1 MLNKTF
7 VTNIHRS
14 STDGQSF
21 VRCSFVS
28 RNQLHMMV
36 RMPQEFTN
44 GSLEKIATQVRGCT
58 LCKLSRSRKN
68 AVPGEGQLPAKI
80 MLIGEAP
87 GKNEDEKGQP
97 FVGAAGKALDLALEK
112 SGIPRQSVF
121 ITNIAKCRPPDN
133 RIPEPEEQIACRP
146 YLDRQISLISPQII
160 CILGNTAYSS
170 LLGGKSVM
178 ADRGK
183 ILKRDGQ
190 KYLITIHPAAAIYNR
205 NFRSVL
211 EDDLSLLGQ
220 EIEKRQKNSV
230 RSRSLDNL
238 EGYTQQREQQQGPG
252 KEKKRTM
259 KKKRNKK

>member
-1 MLNKTF
+1 
-7 VTNIHRS
+7 
-14 STDGQSF
+14 
-21 VRCSFVS
+21 
-28 RNQLHMMV
+28 MV
-36 RMPQEFTN
+36 RMTQEFTN
-44 GSLEKIATQVRGCT
+44 DSLEKIATEVRGCL

-112 SGIPRQSVF
+112 SGIPRHSVF

-133 RIPEPEEQIACRP
+133 RIPEHEEQIACRP

-190 KYLITIHPAAAIYNR
+190 EYLITIHPAAAIYNR

-220 EIEKRQKNSV
+220 EIEKRQKNSAH
-230 RSRSLDNL
+230 SISLDNL
-238 EGYTQQREQQQGPG
+238 EGYTQQREQQQEPG
-252 KEKKRTM
+252 KEKRRIM

>member
-1 MLNKTF
+1 
-7 VTNIHRS
+7 
-14 STDGQSF
+14 
-21 VRCSFVS
+21 
-28 RNQLHMMV
+28 MMV
-36 RMPQEFTN
+36 RMPQEITN
-44 GSLEKIATQVRGCT
+44 DSLEKIATEVRVCL

-183 ILKRDGQ
+183 ILKRGGQ
-190 KYLITIHPAAAIYNR
+190 EYLITIHPAAAIYNR
-205 NFRSVL
+205 DFRSVL
-211 EDDLSLLGQ
+211 EDDLSLLGH

-230 RSRSLDNL
+230 HSRSLDNL

-252 KEKKRTM
+252 KEKNYEKEKKQKM
-259 KKKRNKK
+259 KKQK

>member
-1 MLNKTF
+1 
-7 VTNIHRS
+7 
-14 STDGQSF
+14 
-21 VRCSFVS
+21 
-28 RNQLHMMV
+28 MMV
-36 RMPQEFTN
+36 RMPQEITN
-44 GSLEKIATQVRGCT
+44 DSLEKIATEVRGCM

-146 YLDRQISLISPQII
+146 YLDRQISLIRPQII

-190 KYLITIHPAAAIYNR
+190 EYLITIHPAAAIYNR

-211 EDDLSLLGQ
+211 EDDLSLLSQ
-220 EIEKRQKNSV
+220 VIEKRQKTSV
-230 RSRSLDNL
+230 HSRSLDNP

-252 KEKKRTM
+252 KEKNYEKEKKQKM
-259 KKKRNKK
+259 KKQK

>member
-1 MLNKTF
+1 
-7 VTNIHRS
+7 
-14 STDGQSF
+14 
-21 VRCSFVS
+21 
-28 RNQLHMMV
+28 MV
-36 RMPQEFTN
+36 RMTQEFTN
-44 GSLEKIATQVRGCT
+44 DSLEKIATEVRGCL

-112 SGIPRQSVF
+112 SGIPRHSVF

-133 RIPEPEEQIACRP
+133 RVPEPEEQIACRP

-190 KYLITIHPAAAIYNR
+190 EYLITIHPAAAIYNR

-220 EIEKRQKNSV
+220 EIEKRQKNSAH
-230 RSRSLDNL
+230 SISLDNL
-238 EGYTQQREQQQGPG
+238 EGYTQQREQQQEPG
-252 KEKKRTM
+252 KEKRRIM

>member
-1 MLNKTF
+1 
-7 VTNIHRS
+7 
-14 STDGQSF
+14 
-21 VRCSFVS
+21 
-28 RNQLHMMV
+28 MMV
-36 RMPQEFTN
+36 KMPQEFTN
-44 GSLEKIATQVRGCT
+44 DSLEKIASEVRGCL

-87 GKNEDEKGQP
+87 GKNEDEKGRP
-97 FVGAAGKALDLALEK
+97 FVGSAGKALDLALEK

-190 KYLITIHPAAAIYNR
+190 EYLITIHPAAAIYNR
-205 NFRSVL
+205 NFRSV
-211 EDDLSLLGQ
+211 
-220 EIEKRQKNSV
+220 
-230 RSRSLDNL
+230 SR
-238 EGYTQQREQQQGPG
+238 R
-252 KEKKRTM
+252 
-259 KKKRNKK
+259 

>member
-1 MLNKTF
+1 
-7 VTNIHRS
+7 
-14 STDGQSF
+14 
-21 VRCSFVS
+21 
-28 RNQLHMMV
+28 MV
-36 RMPQEFTN
+36 RMTQEFTN
-44 GSLEKIATQVRGCT
+44 DSLEKIATEVRGCL
-58 LCKLSRSRKN
+58 LCKLSKSRKN

-80 MLIGEAP
+80 MMIGEAP

-97 FVGAAGKALDLALEK
+97 FVGAAGKLLDLALEK
-112 SGIPRQSVF
+112 SGIPRHSVF
-121 ITNIAKCRPPDN
+121 ITNITKCRPPDN
-133 RIPEPEEQIACRP
+133 RVPVPEEQIACRP

-190 KYLITIHPAAAIYNR
+190 EYLITIHPAAAIYNR

-220 EIEKRQKNSV
+220 EIEKRQKNSAH
-230 RSRSLDNL
+230 SISLDNL
-238 EGYTQQREQQQGPG
+238 EGYTQQREQQQEPG
-252 KEKKRTM
+252 KEKRRIM

>member
-121 ITNIAKCRPPDN
+121 ITNIVKCRPPDN

>member
-121 ITNIAKCRPPDN
+121 ITNIVKCRPPDN

-259 KKKRNKK
+259 KKKRYKK

>member
-1 MLNKTF
+1 MVNKTF

-14 STDGQSF
+14 STDEQSF
-21 VRCSFVS
+21 MPCAFLDW
-28 RNQLHMMV
+28 NQKHMMV

-44 GSLEKIATQVRGCT
+44 DSLEKIASEVRGCL

-230 RSRSLDNL
+230 HSSSLDNL
-238 EGYTQQREQQQGPG
+238 EGYAQQREQQQGPG
-252 KEKKRTM
+252 KEKKRIM
-259 KKKRNKK
+259 KKKRSKK

>member
-1 MLNKTF
+1 
-7 VTNIHRS
+7 
-14 STDGQSF
+14 
-21 VRCSFVS
+21 
-28 RNQLHMMV
+28 MMV
-36 RMPQEFTN
+36 RMPQEITN
-44 GSLEKIATQVRGCT
+44 DSLEKIATEVRGCL

-190 KYLITIHPAAAIYNR
+190 EYLITIHPAAAIYNR

-211 EDDLSLLGQ
+211 EDDLSLLSQ

-230 RSRSLDNL
+230 QSRSLDNP

-252 KEKKRTM
+252 KEKNYEKEKKQKM
-259 KKKRNKK
+259 KKQK

>member
-1 MLNKTF
+1 MTSIN
-7 VTNIHRS
+7 RS
-14 STDGQSF
+14 STDEQSF
-21 VRCSFVS
+21 VRCSFLNW
-28 RNQLHMMV
+28 NQIHMMV
-36 RMPQEFTN
+36 RMPQEITN
-44 GSLEKIATQVRGCT
+44 DSLEKIATEVRGCL

-190 KYLITIHPAAAIYNR
+190 EYLITIHPAAAIYNR
-205 NFRSVL
+205 DFRSVL

-230 RSRSLDNL
+230 HSRSLDNL

-252 KEKKRTM
+252 KEKNCEKEKKQKM
-259 KKKRNKK
+259 KKQK

>member
-1 MLNKTF
+1 
-7 VTNIHRS
+7 VTSINRS
-14 STDGQSF
+14 STDEQSF
-21 VRCSFVS
+21 VRCSFLNW
-28 RNQLHMMV
+28 NQIHMMV
-36 RMPQEFTN
+36 RMPQEITN
-44 GSLEKIATQVRGCT
+44 DSLEKIATEVRGCL

>member
-1 MLNKTF
+1 
-7 VTNIHRS
+7 
-14 STDGQSF
+14 
-21 VRCSFVS
+21 
-28 RNQLHMMV
+28 MMV

-121 ITNIAKCRPPDN
+121 ITNIVKCRPPDN
-133 RIPEPEEQIACRP
+133 RIPEPEERIACRP

>member
-1 MLNKTF
+1 
-7 VTNIHRS
+7 
-14 STDGQSF
+14 
-21 VRCSFVS
+21 
-28 RNQLHMMV
+28 MMV
-36 RMPQEFTN
+36 RMPQEITN
-44 GSLEKIATQVRGCT
+44 DSLEKIATEVRGCL

-97 FVGAAGKALDLALEK
+97 FVGAAGKALDLALEQ

-183 ILKRDGQ
+183 ILKRGGQ
-190 KYLITIHPAAAIYNR
+190 EYLITIHPAAAIYNR

-220 EIEKRQKNSV
+220 EIEKRQKNLV
-230 RSRSLDNL
+230 HSRLLDNL

-252 KEKKRTM
+252 KEKKRIM
-259 KKKRNKK
+259 KKKRSKK

>member
-1 MLNKTF
+1 
-7 VTNIHRS
+7 VTSINRS
-14 STDGQSF
+14 STDEQNF
-21 VRCSFVS
+21 VRCSFLNW
-28 RNQLHMMV
+28 NQIHMMV
-36 RMPQEFTN
+36 RMPQEITN
-44 GSLEKIATQVRGCT
+44 DSLEKIATEVRGCL

-87 GKNEDEKGQP
+87 G
-97 FVGAAGKALDLALEK
+97 
-112 SGIPRQSVF
+112 

-190 KYLITIHPAAAIYNR
+190 EYLITIHPAAAIYNR
-205 NFRSVL
+205 DFRSVL

-230 RSRSLDNL
+230 HSRSLDNL

-252 KEKKRTM
+252 KEKNYEKEKKQKM
-259 KKKRNKK
+259 KKQK

>member
-1 MLNKTF
+1 
-7 VTNIHRS
+7 VTSINRS
-14 STDGQSF
+14 STDEQSF
-21 VRCSFVS
+21 VRFSFLNW
-28 RNQLHMMV
+28 NQIHMMV
-36 RMPQEFTN
+36 RMAQEFTN
-44 GSLEKIATQVRGCT
+44 DSLEKIATEVRGCL

-68 AVPGEGQLPAKI
+68 AVPGEGQLSAKI

-230 RSRSLDNL
+230 HSSSLDNL
-238 EGYTQQREQQQGPG
+238 EGYAQQREQQQGPG
-252 KEKKRTM
+252 KEKNYVKEKKQKM
-259 KKKRNKK
+259 KKQK

>member
-1 MLNKTF
+1 MTSINK
-7 VTNIHRS
+7 S
-14 STDGQSF
+14 STDEQSF
-21 VRCSFVS
+21 VRCSFLNW
-28 RNQLHMMV
+28 NQIHMMV
-36 RMPQEFTN
+36 RMPQEITN
-44 GSLEKIATQVRGCT
+44 DSLEKIATEVRGC
-58 LCKLSRSRKN
+58 LVCKLSRSRKN

-190 KYLITIHPAAAIYNR
+190 EYLITIHPAAAIYNR

-220 EIEKRQKNSV
+220 EIEKRQKNLV
-230 RSRSLDNL
+230 HSRLLDNL

-252 KEKKRTM
+252 KEKKRIM
-259 KKKRNKK
+259 KKKRSKK

>member
-1 MLNKTF
+1 
-7 VTNIHRS
+7 VTSINRS
-14 STDGQSF
+14 STDEQSF
-21 VRCSFVS
+21 VRCSFLNW
-28 RNQLHMMV
+28 NQLHMMV
-36 RMPQEFTN
+36 RMPQEITN
-44 GSLEKIATQVRGCT
+44 DSLEKIATEVRGCL

-87 GKNEDEKGQP
+87 GKNEDEKGRP

-183 ILKRDGQ
+183 ILKRGGQ
-190 KYLITIHPAAAIYNR
+190 EYLITIHPAAAIYNR

-220 EIEKRQKNSV
+220 EIEKRQKNLV
-230 RSRSLDNL
+230 HSRSLDNL

-252 KEKKRTM
+252 KEKNYEKEKKQKM
-259 KKKRNKK
+259 KKQK